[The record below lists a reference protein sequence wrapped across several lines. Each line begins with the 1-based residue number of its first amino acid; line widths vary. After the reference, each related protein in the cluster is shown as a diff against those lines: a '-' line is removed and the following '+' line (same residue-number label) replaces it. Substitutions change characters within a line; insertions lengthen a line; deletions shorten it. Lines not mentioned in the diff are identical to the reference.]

1 MEFSR
6 NMDKE
11 DIEYV
16 KFIMEYS
23 DGYSPLL
30 LQNLGM
36 SFSDSKHKKDDYVA
50 CVRSFLN
57 LDLEERD
64 RYKAYFKFLK
74 ENFDLTGNILEI
86 GAGTF
91 PTLAHYIDKEQQV
104 KESGSIEIYDPLLVT
119 MNLGNIIANK
129 SLFEDDTKAKDKDL
143 LIGMAPR
150 GATEVI
156 VRTSNKYK
164 IPFSILM
171 CPNIKKSSKYDEEL
185 DDLLE
190 LINSTKNDSYNVGV
204 SYLDKNCYYPYPIV
218 YKK

>member
-11 DIEYV
+11 DIAYCNFREKYG
-16 KFIMEYS
+16 S
-23 DGYSPLL
+23 GYELFH
-30 LQNLGM
+30 LQELATN
-36 SFSDSKHKKDDYVA
+36 FSDSKNKKKDYVA

-91 PTLAHYIDKEQQV
+91 PTLAHYIDKEQQL

-119 MNLGNIIANK
+119 MNLENIIANK
-129 SLFEDDTKAKDKDL
+129 SLFEDDKKTKDKDL

-150 GATEVI
+150 DATEVI
-156 VRTSNKYK
+156 VRTANKYK
-164 IPFSILM
+164 KPFSILM

-185 DDLLE
+185 DALLE

>member
-11 DIEYV
+11 DIAYCNFR
-16 KFIMEYS
+16 KKYGS
-23 DGYSPLL
+23 GYEPFRLEEL
-30 LQNLGM
+30 AMN
-36 SFSDSKHKKDDYVA
+36 FSDSTNKKKDYVA

-91 PTLAHYIDKEQQV
+91 PTLAHYIDKEQQL

-129 SLFEDDTKAKDKDL
+129 SLFEDDKKAKDKDL

-150 GATEVI
+150 DATEVI
-156 VRTSNKYK
+156 VRTANKYK
-164 IPFSILM
+164 KPFSILM
-171 CPNIKKSSKYDEEL
+171 CPNIKKSSK
-185 DDLLE
+185 
-190 LINSTKNDSYNVGV
+190 
-204 SYLDKNCYYPYPIV
+204 
-218 YKK
+218 